1 MRDFDFRLL
10 LDEHYPGWLAEKLT
24 AAGIDSHAVIAR
36 DDLRGFDDITVLR
49 TATAEH
55 RIVVDAQPCERWVL
69 ADWRENDGEASGEV
83 LVWSEG
89 LLQRQPLQ

>member
-1 MRDFDFRLL
+1 MDVNADAVAALFRDL
-10 LDEHYPGWLAEKLT
+10 
-24 AAGIDSHAVIAR
+24 
-36 DDLRGFDDITVLR
+36 GFAPLIHGHTHR
-49 TATAEH
+49 PAEH